1 MIGFWNSISLIPI
14 SLSFLFLFQDL
25 FAAPTRHLCHPEQRD
40 AILEIKNE
48 FKIQNPCIDGLP
60 KTVSWVYN
68 SDCCSWDSIRCDAN
82 FRDVIML
89 NLSDS
94 CLHGQLN
101 SKISIFRLQNL
112 RFLTTLDLSN
122 NDFIGK
128 IPSSLGNFYMLT
140 TLDLSRNHFSG
151 EIPSSLG
158 NLSKLATLDL
168 SSNHFSG
175 EIPASLGNLS
185 KLTTLHLSHNNFTGR
200 IPSSLGNLLNLT
212 NLSLCANNF
221 IGEIPSSFGISF
233 SHLTSLSLCENNFGG
248 EIPTSLGSL
257 SHLTVLD
264 LSQKNFV
271 GEIPFSFGSLKT
283 LTSLSVENNKLSGN
297 FPLMLLNLRKLTEL
311 SLYGN
316 KYVGKLP
323 LNISLLSNLEF
334 FYVSGNAFTGTTPSS
349 LFSIPSLAYV
359 DLSNNQLNGTLELGN
374 ISLSAKIEDLR
385 LGNNNFMGS
394 IPRSISKLS
403 NLERLDLS
411 HLNTQGCSGAVS
423 DTEFPEFIPTQRN
436 MKKLDISNNLIKG
449 QVPGWLRKLPVLQY
463 VNVSSS
469 TLVGFGS
476 PTNHGVTLS
485 YLFAAKNN
493 LTGKILSFICA
504 LRSLA
509 ILDLSNNKLNS
520 SFPLCGRNFNSVLQ
534 TLNVRQNCLSG
545 RLPEI
550 ITESIR
556 WLDVGHNQLVGKK
569 LPRSLIR
576 NSFLEVLNVE
586 RNKFNDEFPS
596 WLSSLQEL
604 QVLVLRSN
612 AFHGPIT
619 KTGFPKLRILDM
631 SSNHFKGILPSDF
644 FVNWTAMFS
653 LATEAGDQSNEKYM
667 GSGYYVASMD

>member
-1 MIGFWNSISLIPI
+1 MTVGFPDGKPRLIPTTPFI
-14 SLSFLFLFQDL
+14 RTRTVIGGKVAKATRTQGGHSSRIGEKGDNENDSETNENNNEAENNDL

-158 NLSKLATLDL
+158 NLSKLATLEL
-168 SSNHFSG
+168 SSNHFGG

-221 IGEIPSSFGISF
+221 IGEIPSSFGIFF

-374 ISLSAKIEDLR
+374 ISLSPKIEDLR

-411 HLNTQGCSGAVS
+411 HLNTQGCSVDLSIFSHLKSLKRLYLSHLNTTTTLDLNANLPFLKSLDTLDISGNLGAVS

-463 VNVSSS
+463 VNVSSN

-485 YLFAAKNN
+485 YLFTANNN

-509 ILDLSNNKLNS
+509 ILDLSNNKLNG
-520 SFPLCGRNFNSVLQ
+520 SFPLCVGNFNSVLQ

-556 WLDVGHNQLVGKK
+556 WLDVGHNQLVGK
-569 LPRSLIR
+569 
-576 NSFLEVLNVE
+576 
-586 RNKFNDEFPS
+586 
-596 WLSSLQEL
+596 
-604 QVLVLRSN
+604 
-612 AFHGPIT
+612 
-619 KTGFPKLRILDM
+619 
-631 SSNHFKGILPSDF
+631 
-644 FVNWTAMFS
+644 
-653 LATEAGDQSNEKYM
+653 
-667 GSGYYVASMD
+667 